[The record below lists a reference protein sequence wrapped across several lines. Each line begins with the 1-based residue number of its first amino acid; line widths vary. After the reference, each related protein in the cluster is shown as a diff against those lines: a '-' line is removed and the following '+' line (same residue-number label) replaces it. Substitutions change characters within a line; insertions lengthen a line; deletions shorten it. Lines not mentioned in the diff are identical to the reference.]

1 MDLRERHLEF
11 WTPYSDG
18 PREHNSKILTYN
30 RWCGLPPKKAL
41 ATRSPYS
48 LPKYIF
54 LDLPRDVIRSVARFR
69 LHVRTLCFETATWNP
84 TSSPSYIP
92 VICVKLMMMSRMNSM
107 LLSTAHTPI
116 QCLFAGDMSPYSQRQ
131 EHRMFLLYG
140 TRTTTNS

>member
-1 MDLRERHLEF
+1 MVS
-11 WTPYSDG
+11 TA
-18 PREHNSKILTYN
+18 
-30 RWCGLPPKKAL
+30 PKKG
-41 ATRSPYS
+41 SGYSFSSYS

-107 LLSTAHTPI
+107 LFSSSKET
-116 QCLFAGDMSPYSQRQ
+116 
-131 EHRMFLLYG
+131 
-140 TRTTTNS
+140 